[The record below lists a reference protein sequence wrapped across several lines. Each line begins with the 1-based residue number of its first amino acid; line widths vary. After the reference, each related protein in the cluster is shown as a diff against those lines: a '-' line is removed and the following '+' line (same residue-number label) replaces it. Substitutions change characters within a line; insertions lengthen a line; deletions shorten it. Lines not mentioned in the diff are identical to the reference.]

1 MFREAL
7 KLISFRKVYP
17 MSLLS
22 TIFLFLGSF
31 CLFRSNAGDLALM
44 LSVAGF
50 VVSMF
55 LFLFFFTAQAQ
66 VVGNELTAEFQGEEP
81 ATVRDTLKSWKS
93 YALPSVGVLVVA
105 ALMYQLIIPLIGSIA
120 GGLFQVNVAG
130 VEMNL
135 LTLLLNFML
144 IVWTAFGLAEINT
157 IGVGF
162 KDTFSYTMNFVFTN
176 FRKVVLFLLVFMFMT
191 YLVMLLSI
199 YAAGSLMLLPVQ
211 VLFMAYIIG
220 FLNAYATGLFVDN
233 VSDEDFE
240 EAEEEEEA
248 E

>member
-1 MFREAL
+1 
-7 KLISFRKVYP
+7 
-17 MSLLS
+17 
-22 TIFLFLGSF
+22 
-31 CLFRSNAGDLALM
+31 
-44 LSVAGF
+44 
-50 VVSMF
+50 MF

-81 ATVRDTLKSWKS
+81 ATVRDTLKGWKS

-120 GGLFQVNVAG
+120 GGLFQVNVMG

-144 IVWTAFGLAEINT
+144 IVWTAFSLAEINT

-176 FRKVVLFLLVFMFMT
+176 FRKVVLFLLVFMLMT

-211 VLFMAYIIG
+211 VLFMAYVIG